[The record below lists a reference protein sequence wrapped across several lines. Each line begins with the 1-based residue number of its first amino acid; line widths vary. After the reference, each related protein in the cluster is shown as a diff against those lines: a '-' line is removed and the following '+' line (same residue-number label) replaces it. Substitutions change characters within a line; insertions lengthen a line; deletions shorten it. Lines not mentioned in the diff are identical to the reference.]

1 MLGKRQSKAP
11 EREGYVDITAPGLSF
26 AQPKGGMSKD
36 RGTETQGPAVAPTPR
51 DAASRTSSSAAAA
64 PSGRGAAHGR
74 AGKWSGSQAAERPP
88 AAKRARVGQSLSGRR
103 MSRAVDAYDPQAEAS
118 RPQLAGGDAQSDG
131 GRRRKAAK
139 ARPAA
144 DPEPELD
151 EGTAQLSDS
160 EWLAA
165 LGVGSKLYC
174 EDKAGNRGRGGWF
187 PAKIVEVDKSSR
199 PLKVHYLGWHAK
211 FDVWVQRKIGV
222 IQRRRVQPEERRDDG
237 RSDQCRAC
245 QGAHKRHT
253 CGRQHGGAGQQGA
266 QATSSEEEGDSD
278 SDSEDDEGEDDEGDA
293 AATGKIEG
301 RFVELYR
308 SSSLQLYRS
317 TKGVYYN
324 VAAENRGN
332 GQFRRYLAA
341 HQWVADA
348 KGNRLG
354 KGQEALVL
362 SVKPPPRAPAPET
375 AQTGGARLADDQ
387 EKPPNSVAANTQN
400 GSKGFT
406 PEVDE
411 WLVNYIDK
419 HGNQKS
425 SWDTLTKLFEG
436 ERSEAS
442 LRSRWSRLVKGQ
454 VKGQTA
460 LPWGQD
466 QASSGESSSEEEQ
479 EQVRILQLFRPQFN
493 ESFDL
498 VQNYSK

>member
-1 MLGKRQSKAP
+1 MLGKRHSKAP

-36 RGTETQGPAVAPTPR
+36 RGTETQGPPVAPTPR
-51 DAASRTSSSAAAA
+51 DAKAASRTSAAAAA
-64 PSGRGAAHGR
+64 PSDRGAGHGR
-74 AGKWSGSQAAERPP
+74 AAQPGKRSGGQAAERPP
-88 AAKRARVGQSLSGRR
+88 AAKRARVGHGSERSSGQGLSGRR
-103 MSRAVDAYDPQAEAS
+103 VSRAVDAYDPQAEAS

-131 GRRRKAAK
+131 GHRRAAAK
-139 ARPAA
+139 ALLAA
-144 DPEPELD
+144 DPEPELG

-174 EDKAGNRGRGGWF
+174 EDKAGNGGRGGWF
-187 PAKIVEVDKSSR
+187 PAKVVDVDKSSR

-222 IQRRRVQPEERRDDG
+222 LQRRRMQPEERRDDG
-237 RSDQCRAC
+237 QSGQCRAC

-253 CGRQHGGAGQQGA
+253 CGRQHGGAGDGDADDAGQQGA

-278 SDSEDDEGEDDEGDA
+278 ADSEEEDEEGQ

-317 TKGVYYN
+317 TKGIYYN

-375 AQTGGARLADDQ
+375 AQTEGARGADQ
-387 EKPPNSVAANTQN
+387 EKPPNSAFQN
-400 GSKGFT
+400 LYHFT

-425 SWDTLTKLFEG
+425 SWDSLTKLFDG

-442 LRSRWSRLVKGQ
+442 LRSRWSRLAKGL
-454 VKGQTA
+454 VKGQTVQPGNVKVVPLDPVSAA
-460 LPWGQD
+460 LQR
-466 QASSGESSSEEEQ
+466 
-479 EQVRILQLFRPQFN
+479 QVQFN
-493 ESFDL
+493 SILIRF
-498 VQNYSK
+498 